1 MTIIFENHYICTMI
15 LTDTHAHLYL
25 DAFDKDRDTIISNA
39 ISSGV
44 TRILIPNIDTES
56 LVPMHSLCDQYP
68 NHLFPM
74 AGLHPTSVKAD
85 FEKALTTIEAGLPGN
100 YVGIGECGID
110 LYWDR
115 TFLAQQKVAFKTQ
128 LEWSFK
134 YNLPVAI
141 HIRSSFDE
149 VFEMLGSTG
158 RSTFKGVFHC
168 FSGNKTQAAQA
179 LEMGFLL
186 GIGGVVT
193 FKNSDLPEIIK
204 DIDPSKIVLETDAP
218 YLAPMPYRGK
228 RNESAY
234 LSLVAEK
241 LASIWEIPIR
251 EVANITTTNAVS
263 LFKKINQHE

>member
-1 MTIIFENHYICTMI
+1 MI

-25 DAFDKDRDTIISNA
+25 NAFDDDRDTMIA
-39 ISSGV
+39 GAFRTGV
-44 TRILIPNIDTES
+44 TRILIPNIDQDS
-56 LVPMHSLCDQYP
+56 LVPMHHLCNQYP
-68 NHLFPM
+68 GHLFPM
-74 AGLHPTSVKAD
+74 AGLHPTSVRDD
-85 FEKALTTIEAGLPGN
+85 FETVLSTIGAGLPGN

-115 TFLAQQKVAFKTQ
+115 TFLAHQKMAFRTQ

-134 YNLPVAI
+134 HGLPVAI

-149 VFEMLGSTG
+149 VFEVLKSTG
-158 RSTFKGVFHC
+158 HATFKGVFHC

-179 LEMGFLL
+179 IEMGFLL

-193 FKNSDLPEIIK
+193 FKNSGLPKIIK

-218 YLAPMPYRGK
+218 FLAPMPYRGK

-234 LSLVAEK
+234 LRIVAEK
-241 LASIWEIPIR
+241 VAALWGMPIHEAASI
-251 EVANITTTNAVS
+251 TTANAVS
-263 LFKKINQHE
+263 LFKKINHHE